1 MPDSPKTMSQLA
13 HLVGG
18 TVAGDPTTV
27 LTDVVHD
34 SRQAHSGAL
43 YVAMLGERTDGHD
56 FAAGAV
62 DAGASAVCVDHRL
75 AIEAPQLIV
84 GDTRRVIGE
93 LAAAV
98 HDHPSTSLDVVGVT
112 GTNGKTTV
120 THYVETIAGHAGR
133 TPGLIGTIHTRS
145 AGVET
150 ATSLT
155 TPEASDFQRLL
166 GAMRDDGVD
175 LVAVEVSSHA
185 LEYGRVRGTQFA
197 VAAFTNLSQ
206 DHLDFHGNMDSYRLA
221 KERLFN
227 EYQVGTAVINV
238 DDPVG
243 AAIAARYQGAMVTVG
258 RGGDFSIHSVETHP
272 AFSTFTVEGPSG
284 AVEYQA
290 PVVGEFNVANLV
302 LACAC
307 CVAVGLDYEVV
318 FDALPDIGGV
328 PGRFQVVS
336 GDDPITVI
344 VDYAHTPEGV
354 ATAVET
360 GRSLSGGRVIGLIG
374 AGGDRDRAKRPA
386 MGEAVSSADLAVIT
400 SDNPR
405 SEDPGDIAAAVLS
418 GLLPGSDHILEI
430 DRRRAIEIAIDAA
443 EDGDVVLIL
452 GRGHEPMQD
461 FGSEQVPFD
470 DRDVAAASLARRRRA
485 AGPGDVSGSM
495 ST

>member
-1 MPDSPKTMSQLA
+1 MPHSPETMSRLA
-13 HLVGG
+13 DLVGG
-18 TVAGDPTTV
+18 TVVGDPTTV

-43 YVAMLGERTDGHD
+43 YVAMRGERSDGHD
-56 FAAGAV
+56 FAADAV
-62 DAGASAVCVDHRL
+62 AAGASAVCVDHRL
-75 AIEAPQLIV
+75 AIGVPQLIV
-84 GDTRRVIGE
+84 DDTRQVIGQV
-93 LAAAV
+93 ASAV
-98 HDHPSTSLDVVGVT
+98 HDHPSASLEVIGVT

-120 THYVETIAGHAGR
+120 THYVETIAGRAGR
-133 TPGLIGTIHTRS
+133 TTGLIGTIHTRS

-185 LEYGRVRGTQFA
+185 LEFGRVRGTRFS

-206 DHLDFHGNMDSYRLA
+206 DHLDFHGDMDAYRKA
-221 KERLFN
+221 KERLFD
-227 EYQVGTAVINV
+227 EYEVGTAVINI
-238 DDPVG
+238 DDPAG
-243 AAIAARYQGAMVTVG
+243 AALADRYQGNMLTVG
-258 RGGDFSIHSVETHP
+258 QGGDFSVHSVETHP
-272 AFSTFTVEGPSG
+272 SYSTFTVEVARGG
-284 AVEYQA
+284 YRREA
-290 PVVGEFNVANLV
+290 PVIGDFNVANLI
-302 LACAC
+302 LATAC
-307 CVAVGLDYEVV
+307 CVAVGLDHDVV
-318 FDALPDIGGV
+318 FDALPLVGGV

-360 GRSLSGGRVIGLIG
+360 GRKLSQGRVVALIG

-405 SEDPGDIAAAVLS
+405 SEDPEEIASGVLS
-418 GLLPGSDHILEI
+418 GLRPGSDHRLEI

-452 GRGHEPMQD
+452 GRGHETMQD
-461 FGSEQVPFD
+461 LGSEKIPFD
-470 DRDVAAASLARRRRA
+470 DREVAAASLARRRSA
-485 AGPGDVSGSM
+485 AGSGDGSASM